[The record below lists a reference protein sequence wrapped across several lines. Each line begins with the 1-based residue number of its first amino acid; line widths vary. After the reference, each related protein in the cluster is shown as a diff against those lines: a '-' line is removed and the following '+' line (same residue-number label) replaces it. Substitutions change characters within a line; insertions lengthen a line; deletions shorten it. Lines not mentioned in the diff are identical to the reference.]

1 MAGNLCSDTLA
12 IETLGREMG
21 EPVDEPVTAEITGQ
35 WRQLEDI
42 ALTPILSA
50 SLEAFYELGYH
61 GTTVREVARRVG
73 VTVPALYY
81 HHDSKEGLL
90 IALLE
95 LSTADVLARAHAAD
109 ADGGDDP
116 VLRLSNVVETIV
128 LRMTQRARLA
138 SLEGEVRYLS
148 AENRQR
154 YREVRK
160 GIEQVVL
167 RIVEDGS
174 ASGDFDVDDPAET
187 TRALLGMCQSIP
199 RWYHAEGTLTP
210 QEVARKY
217 VAIALKTV
225 GAHTP

>member
-1 MAGNLCSDTLA
+1 
-12 IETLGREMG
+12 MG
-21 EPVDEPVTAEITGQ
+21 EPVDGTAPDEGGID
-35 WRQLEDI
+35 WRRVEDVE
-42 ALTPILSA
+42 LTPILEA
-50 SLEAFYELGYH
+50 SLDAFYELGYH

-116 VLRLSNVVETIV
+116 VRRLANVIEAIV
-128 LRMTQRARLA
+128 LRMTGRARLA
-138 SLEGEVRYLS
+138 SLEGEMRYLS
-148 AENRQR
+148 DENRQR
-154 YREVRK
+154 YRAVRK
-160 GIEQVVL
+160 GIEEVVL
-167 RIVEDGS
+167 RIVQDGT

-199 RWYHAEGTLTP
+199 RWYHAEGTLSP
-210 QEVARKY
+210 EEVAAKY
-217 VAIALKTV
+217 VAISMKTV
-225 GAHTP
+225 GARTK

>member
-1 MAGNLCSDTLA
+1 
-12 IETLGREMG
+12 MG
-21 EPVDEPVTAEITGQ
+21 EPVDEPALVETSGG
-35 WRQLEDI
+35 WRQLDDVE
-42 ALTPILSA
+42 LTPILSA
-50 SLEAFYELGYH
+50 SLDAFYELGYH

-81 HHDSKEGLL
+81 HHDNKEGLL

-95 LSTADVLARAHAAD
+95 LSTADVLARAHDAD
-109 ADGGDDP
+109 ADGGGDP
-116 VLRLSNVVETIV
+116 VRRLANVIEAIV

-154 YREVRK
+154 YRAVRK

-174 ASGDFDVDDPAET
+174 ASGVFDVDDPAET

-199 RWYHAEGTLTP
+199 RWYHAEGTLSP
-210 QEVARKY
+210 EKVAGKY
-217 VAIALKTV
+217 AAIAMKTV
-225 GAHTP
+225 GVK

>member
-1 MAGNLCSDTLA
+1 
-12 IETLGREMG
+12 MG
-21 EPVDEPVTAEITGQ
+21 EPVGPAQDEPQID
-35 WRQLEDI
+35 WRRLEEVQ
-42 ALTPILSA
+42 LTPILSA
-50 SLEAFYELGYH
+50 SLDAFYELGYH

-81 HHDSKEGLL
+81 HHENKEGLL

-116 VLRLSNVVETIV
+116 VQRLANVVEAIV
-128 LRMTQRARLA
+128 LRMTTRPRLA

-154 YREVRK
+154 YRAVRK
-160 GIEQVVL
+160 GIEEVVL
-167 RIVEDGS
+167 QIVEAG
-174 ASGDFDVDDPAET
+174 AESGAFDVDDPAEI
-187 TRALLGMCQSIP
+187 TRAILGMCQSIP
-199 RWYHAEGTLTP
+199 RWYHAEGTLSP

-217 VAIALKTV
+217 VAIAMKIV
-225 GAHTP
+225 GAK